1 MRGLGAL
8 REGERSFWHD
18 RSWRGRWKREPA
30 LKSTLTGLADQS
42 KISRKTMKNIYEV
55 LRQKEMEIE
64 RLKKELQA
72 LRVVAPLL
80 EEELAAEVQ
89 VAPPPVRTYPTMQA
103 KPAAPPTAGD
113 TKPIWP

>member
-1 MRGLGAL
+1 
-8 REGERSFWHD
+8 
-18 RSWRGRWKREPA
+18 
-30 LKSTLTGLADQS
+30 
-42 KISRKTMKNIYEV
+42 MKNIYEV
-55 LRQKEMEIE
+55 LRQKETEIE

-89 VAPPPVRTYPTMQA
+89 VAPPPVRTYPTVQA
-103 KPAAPPTAGD
+103 KPAAVAAAAD